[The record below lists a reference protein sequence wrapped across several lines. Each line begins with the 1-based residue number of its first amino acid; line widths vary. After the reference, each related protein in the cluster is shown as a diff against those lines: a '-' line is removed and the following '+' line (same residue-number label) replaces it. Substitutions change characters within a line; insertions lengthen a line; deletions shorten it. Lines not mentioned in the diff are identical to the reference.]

1 MIFANV
7 TRIKTYV
14 TSFCQKSME
23 TKIWGNCTKRPCM
36 CPAPG
41 LGLSI
46 GSYWD
51 ESCLSCQAAVRWKQG
66 RGEIS
71 PQNPR
76 VTQPNLGFWLIFLI
90 CLSSQRLK
98 RWKHRGVIMA
108 WHDTHSVDS
117 LWCAKGC
124 LLDAR
129 REKPLEDVKQAILK
143 VKPDIE
149 VRSLLSVTGK
159 NLPSFSRSQVDVFQQ
174 DLSQLNASRFS
185 EMLEGRD
192 VATLALWKDL
202 WSIKDQIKCMEE

>member
-1 MIFANV
+1 
-7 TRIKTYV
+7 
-14 TSFCQKSME
+14 
-23 TKIWGNCTKRPCM
+23 
-36 CPAPG
+36 
-41 LGLSI
+41 
-46 GSYWD
+46 
-51 ESCLSCQAAVRWKQG
+51 
-66 RGEIS
+66 
-71 PQNPR
+71 
-76 VTQPNLGFWLIFLI
+76 
-90 CLSSQRLK
+90 
-98 RWKHRGVIMA
+98 
-108 WHDTHSVDS
+108 
-117 LWCAKGC
+117 
-124 LLDAR
+124 LDAR

>member
-1 MIFANV
+1 MSQESRHMSHHFARNPW
-7 TRIKTYV
+7 K
-14 TSFCQKSME
+14 
-23 TKIWGNCTKRPCM
+23 KIWGNFTKRPCM
-36 CPAPG
+36 CTPHVQMRQAWAFQ
-41 LGLSI
+41 LGHI
-46 GSYWD
+46 GMNLVLVARQLWD
-51 ESCLSCQAAVRWKQG
+51 ENKGGVKFPPKIQG
-66 RGEIS
+66 LL
-71 PQNPR
+71 
-76 VTQPNLGFWLIFLI
+76 NLTWVFDWFFWFVFQV
-90 CLSSQRLK
+90 SASK
-98 RWKHRGVIMA
+98 DEKHRGVIMA

>member
-1 MIFANV
+1 M
-7 TRIKTYV
+7 
-14 TSFCQKSME
+14 
-23 TKIWGNCTKRPCM
+23 
-36 CPAPG
+36 
-41 LGLSI
+41 
-46 GSYWD
+46 
-51 ESCLSCQAAVRWKQG
+51 
-66 RGEIS
+66 
-71 PQNPR
+71 
-76 VTQPNLGFWLIFLI
+76 
-90 CLSSQRLK
+90 
-98 RWKHRGVIMA
+98 
-108 WHDTHSVDS
+108 
-117 LWCAKGC
+117 
-124 LLDAR
+124 DAR